1 MLMRKWFVPLIG
13 FMVPGIVTGCSG
25 GSKGSYATVSG
36 VVTQNGAPLDGGKVT
51 FHSTVESDG
60 KRATYSAQTDS
71 SGKYLIASVGKEPG
85 IPPGMYKVTITKL
98 EATSKSLPADFDAGQ
113 VAASGMARNL
123 VSQEYENENTT
134 KLSVTLE
141 PGKNENKDFDV
152 KPATGSR
159 KSPGEIPIP

>member
-1 MLMRKWFVPLIG
+1 MLARKWFVPLIG

-25 GSKGSYATVSG
+25 SKGSYATVSG
-36 VVTQNGAPLDGGKVT
+36 VVTQNGTPFEGAKVT
-51 FHSTVESDG
+51 FISTVEYEG
-60 KRATYSAQTDS
+60 KRAAYSAMTDS
-71 SGKYLIASVGKEPG
+71 SGKYLIATVGKEPG
-85 IPPGMYKVTITKL
+85 IPPGMYKVTVTKL
-98 EATSKSLPADFDAGQ
+98 EATGKSLPKDFDAGQ
-113 VAASGMARNL
+113 VAASGTGRNL

-141 PGKNENKDFDV
+141 PGKNENQNFDV

>member
-1 MLMRKWFVPLIG
+1 MLMRKWFVPLFG
-13 FMVPGIVTGCSG
+13 FMVPGIVTGCS

-36 VVTQNGAPLDGGKVT
+36 VVTQNGAPFDGAKVT
-51 FHSTVESDG
+51 FISTVESEG
-60 KRATYSAQTDS
+60 KRATYSAMTDS
-71 SGKYLIASVGKEPG
+71 NGKYLIATVGKEPG
-85 IPPGMYKVTITKL
+85 IPPGMYKVTVTKL
-98 EATSKSLPADFDAGQ
+98 EATGRNLPKDFDAGQ
-113 VAASGMARNL
+113 VAASGTGRNL

-141 PGKNENKDFDV
+141 PGKNENQNFDV